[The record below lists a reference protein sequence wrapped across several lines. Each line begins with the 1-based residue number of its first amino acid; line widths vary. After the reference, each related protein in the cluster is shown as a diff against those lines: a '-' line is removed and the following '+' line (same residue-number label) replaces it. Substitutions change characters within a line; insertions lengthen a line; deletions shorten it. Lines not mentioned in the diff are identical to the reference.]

1 MKKCP
6 YCKAEIEDHARF
18 CLYCMHSLDEKQ
30 VIAPPPKR
38 RLFWLI
44 VPAAAVAAVLVLLLV
59 RCTGG
64 EAPQDTATAGTSE
77 VSVQPEAESSS
88 DPEDTAPQ
96 QESEQPPVQAE
107 PIEPTA
113 QTPGQSQPTEPTT
126 QKPVQTA
133 PTEPTTQKPVQT
145 QPTEPTTQKPAQTQ
159 PTEHT
164 TQKPVQTQPTEPT
177 TQKPVQTEPT
187 EPTTQKPVQPTE
199 PSACA
204 HRYQITASSPAT
216 CTAGGSS
223 TYTCSLCG
231 SSYQETTSATG
242 HRYQDATCRQPQI
255 CKDCGATGA
264 DALGHS
270 YQRGTCIR
278 CGTADPNDPRMIYA
292 YREARSGDQLPPGSW
307 DPATDIVI
315 TGVNITAS
323 NGVYEIPSYI
333 DGKRVVAIRPYAFSD
348 TDARQVTLGANIIYV
363 SQGAFSGCYNIEAL
377 YVRPN
382 ALFLSRSAFI
392 PASGRNCTLNIYC
405 SARCTVDDDLY
416 GDCKLKDIVR
426 VYGGVYHEWNG

>member
-44 VPAAAVAAVLVLLLV
+44 VPAAVVAAVLVLLLV

-126 QKPVQTA
+126 QKPA
-133 PTEPTTQKPVQT
+133 
-145 QPTEPTTQKPAQTQ
+145 
-159 PTEHT
+159 
-164 TQKPVQTQPTEPT
+164 QTQPTEPT

-187 EPTTQKPVQPTE
+187 TQKPVQTQSTEPTTQKPVQPTE
-199 PSACA
+199 PSTCA

-292 YREARSGDQLPPGSW
+292 YREARSGDQLPSGSW

-363 SQGAFSGCYNIEAL
+363 SQNAFSGCYNIEAL